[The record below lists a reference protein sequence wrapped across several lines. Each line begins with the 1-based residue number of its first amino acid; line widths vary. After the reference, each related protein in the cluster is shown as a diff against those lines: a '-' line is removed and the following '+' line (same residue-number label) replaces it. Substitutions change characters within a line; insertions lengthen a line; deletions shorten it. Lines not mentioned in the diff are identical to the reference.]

1 MTYVSGDNVAR
12 EKRSLIGSEEA
23 IESIY
28 VEKYRLEVASRLL
41 QRSVRESLKIIKQA
55 EKLGHSEYLIQYM
68 EEIERHIS
76 IALQSVNDSANASR
90 LAFNQFIDIQ
100 KKEKQ

>member
-1 MTYVSGDNVAR
+1 MVR
-12 EKRSLIGSEEA
+12 KKRSLIGSKEA
-23 IESIY
+23 IESIC
-28 VEKYRLEVASRLL
+28 VERYRLEVASRLL
-41 QRSVRESLKIIKQA
+41 QRSVREAMKIIKQA
-55 EKLGHSEYLIQYM
+55 EKLGHSEYLVQYM

-76 IALQSVNDSANASR
+76 VALQSVNDSANASR